1 MGVLTSGL
9 ISVRPFRVN
18 YSGNLE
24 GLLEEL
30 SQSKYPIGP
39 DLPSSGFGSL
49 QDQPAIVGGR
59 SDLSFR
65 PGNPVIENGGGESPR
80 RLRVRYYYDVE
91 NRGLQKLLGTSSD
104 WRQTHTRSAFDM
116 TVYENSGEKG
126 TTVLVSARDDV
137 TTRKPVAAA
146 ISSLFPSDGGAIS
159 FDKDVPEAV
168 DSDFFLWIL
177 WRFEKTQLLA
187 PDVAIN
193 WVDEIASKDGM
204 KRGARFTDDAA
215 YGRVDLSS
223 LIAHGTAN
231 FGPAKLDIR
240 DNTLDAN
247 FSMEVHFDGG
257 FVVYRSSQ
265 YSNFLVP
272 SEDLGSKLTD
282 DLWLNV
288 LPKIRE
294 AYNSDTLW
302 TSEGREE
309 LKNLATEKL
318 RLMLGITCDCYA

>member
-1 MGVLTSGL
+1 MLTSGL
-9 ISVRPFRVN
+9 ISVRPFRVD
-18 YSGNLE
+18 YMGKLE
-24 GLLEEL
+24 KLLEEF
-30 SQSKYPIGP
+30 SHAKYPSSP
-39 DLPSSGFGSL
+39 DLPSAGFGSL

-59 SDLSFR
+59 SDLMFR
-65 PGNPVIENGGGESPR
+65 PGNPVIEDAIAGSPR
-80 RLRVRYYYDVE
+80 RLRVRYYYDAE

-116 TVYENSGEKG
+116 TIYENTGEKG

-146 ISSLFPSDGGAIS
+146 ITSLFPSDGGAVS
-159 FDKDVPEAV
+159 FEKDVPEAV

-204 KRGARFTDDAA
+204 RRGARFTDDAS

-240 DNTLDAN
+240 DNLLDAN
-247 FSMEVHFDGG
+247 FSMELHFDGG

-272 SEDLGSKLTD
+272 SEDLGPKLSD
-282 DLWLNV
+282 DLWLSV
-288 LPKIRE
+288 LPKIRD
-294 AYNSDTLW
+294 AYNCDTVW
-302 TSEGREE
+302 TSAGREE

-318 RLMLGITCDCYA
+318 RLMLGVTCGCYA